1 MEVILNYPCPW
12 ELSHLVNQG
21 NRGSHRFIDS
31 RALPFLCRIGACV
44 VVMTIWVS
52 SPAWADSAYDP
63 IMAHL
68 EFLGYQS
75 DVVDQGVRARHSSK
89 LHIVV
94 SYQKGGIL
102 VQTAFPGKSPEQD
115 VPKRHAVANGV
126 NLRTQVARA
135 VWTTEGHL
143 FMSAWMPGLYD
154 KTRFALFM
162 EAWERDSQILRD
174 VASDLK
180 PYLKE

>member
-1 MEVILNYPCPW
+1 MR
-12 ELSHLVNQG
+12 LSVYTT
-21 NRGSHRFIDS
+21 SPS
-31 RALPFLCRIGACV
+31 KALRVSLI
-44 VVMTIWVS
+44 TIWLAMVVLS
-52 SPAWADSAYDP
+52 ASQLASADSAYDP
-63 IMAHL
+63 IIAHL
-68 EFLGYQS
+68 DFLGYQC
-75 DVVDQGVRARHSSK
+75 DMVEQGVRARHSSK

-102 VQTAFPGKSPEQD
+102 LQTAFPGKGAEQD

-126 NLRTQVARA
+126 NLRTQVSRA

-162 EAWERDSQILRD
+162 EAWERDSQVLRD

-180 PYLKE
+180 AYLKE

>member
-1 MEVILNYPCPW
+1 MKQDEWTEAMIAPLRTVLIWHCI
-12 ELSHLVNQG
+12 V
-21 NRGSHRFIDS
+21 
-31 RALPFLCRIGACV
+31 FLAA
-44 VVMTIWVS
+44 MAMWVS

-68 EFLGYQS
+68 DFLGYQS

-126 NLRTQVARA
+126 NLRTQVSRA
-135 VWTTEGHL
+135 VWTSEGHL

-162 EAWERDSQILRD
+162 EAWERDSQVLAGRGVRPKTLFERVEAKQALD
-174 VASDLK
+174 V
-180 PYLKE
+180 P

>member
-1 MEVILNYPCPW
+1 MSLLVIF
-12 ELSHLVNQG
+12 LVG
-21 NRGSHRFIDS
+21 
-31 RALPFLCRIGACV
+31 
-44 VVMTIWVS
+44 MTMSVTS
-52 SPAWADSAYDP
+52 ATWADSAYDP
-63 IMAHL
+63 IIAHL
-68 EFLGYQS
+68 DFLGYQS
-75 DVVDQGVRARHSSK
+75 DMVEQGVRARHSSK

-102 VQTAFPGKSPEQD
+102 LQTAFPGKSGEND
-115 VPKRHAVANGV
+115 AIKRHAVANGV
-126 NLRTQVARA
+126 NLRTQVSRA
-135 VWTTEGHL
+135 AWTTEGHL

-162 EAWERDSQILRD
+162 EAWERDSQVLRD